1 MDQRPRGDVLEAVP
15 HAADEV
21 RDDHEAEHEPERRDE
36 LAEPLDDDAYQRR
49 GREPGQRHAT
59 RDDVR
64 ADEHAERPGAEHDAD
79 PDVLD
84 AEDVLRVDEVSGDRR
99 THEEERDEDDDHHE
113 RDEAVAEEE
122 RDAVARTTALVVL
135 ARLGTA
141 PHGER
146 QPREADGD
154 ERDRVDGHRG
164 RGPPGGNEQAA
175 AHRADGEAERAGGLT
190 VPFVCCRLRE
200 PETAGTSANSAAC
213 ATAIPTPRSAAS
225 ARSGATE
232 LTAASTTATPAWA
245 NGDEHEERARLDPV
259 DEQSDVLGEDHDGR
273 PQADE

>member
-1 MDQRPRGDVLEAVP
+1 MPSRARRRSSSSPASGRRRTASDSPARPTATNETASTVIAVAVP
-15 HAADEV
+15 PAATSRLPHTGPTV
-21 RDDHEAEHEPERRDE
+21 KPSA
-36 LAEPLDDDAYQRR
+36 
-49 GREPGQRHAT
+49 
-59 RDDVR
+59 R
-64 ADEHAERPGAEHDAD
+64 A
-79 PDVLD
+79 
-84 AEDVLRVDEVSGDRR
+84 VS
-99 THEEERDEDDDHHE
+99 
-113 RDEAVAEEE
+113 
-122 RDAVARTTALVVL
+122 
-135 ARLGTA
+135 
-141 PHGER
+141 
-146 QPREADGD
+146 
-154 ERDRVDGHRG
+154 
-164 RGPPGGNEQAA
+164 
-175 AHRADGEAERAGGLT
+175 T